1 MYGHSLSYLHPDMF
15 GFGLSIEF
23 LAITIMEVLVPL
35 WGPVLGSALWVIVP
49 RLFGTKLEAMAGVL
63 FGVILILVVLFLPR
77 GLSELIMRIN
87 KLFKKEEGERS

>member
-1 MYGHSLSYLHPDMF
+1 
-15 GFGLSIEF
+15 
-23 LAITIMEVLVPL
+23 L

-87 KLFKKEEGERS
+87 NLFRKDEGERS

>member
-1 MYGHSLSYLHPDMF
+1 MF

-23 LAITIMEVLVPL
+23 LAITIIGGIGTIV
-35 WGPVLGSALWVIVP
+35 GPCARFRPVGHCP